1 MVFRGACLFG
11 ILAAVFF
18 CGPSARAS
26 NPVIEGEALG
36 MEVCTQLLCGEAVF
50 VGTFAGMIAGKAGE
64 GVFMIGAQH
73 DGLPEAGQSVR
84 LLGGSWNIEINGVIY
99 QGTVL
104 SGRLT
109 NKGDETY
116 RIEAV
121 FDLSEG
127 GTGRLQFHGLL
138 DHNILPPVV
147 KGRLASLHVF

>member
-1 MVFRGACLFG
+1 MFRGACLFG
-11 ILAAVFF
+11 ILMAVFF
-18 CGPSARAS
+18 YVPSARAS
-26 NPVIEGEALG
+26 NPAIVGEALG
-36 MEVCTQLLCGEAVF
+36 MEICTQLLCGEAVF
-50 VGTFAGMIAGKAGE
+50 VGIFSGNIAGKVGE
-64 GVFMIGAQH
+64 GVFRIGAQH

-84 LLGGSWNIEINGVIY
+84 LLGGSWNIQINGVMY

-104 SGRLT
+104 GGRLT